1 MRHERHCGG
10 FAFFSY
16 LCCLKNFVMKAAF
29 FTLGCKLNFAET
41 SAIGRAL
48 AEHGVERAAEG
59 EIPDIAVVNTCS
71 VTAMADKKCRQLIN
85 RLHRQW
91 PSASIVVTGCYAQL
105 QPSEVA
111 ALPGV
116 SVVLGSGQKLRAVQY
131 AEQWLRSHGPEEN
144 SANVAVEVA
153 ARPESLG
160 FEPSCER
167 GDRTR
172 WFLKVQDGCDRFCTY
187 CTIPYA
193 RGRSRSPRIADI
205 VSQAREAASRGA
217 KEIILTGVNIGDFG
231 RRNANGGEGYGET
244 FFDLARRLDEVE
256 GIERYRISSIEPDLL
271 DPQLIEWVAKESRAF
286 MPHFHIPLQ
295 SGSDAV
301 LRLMARRYDTAL
313 FADRI
318 AAIKELMPDAF
329 IGVDVIAGARGET
342 EREWE
347 ASRRFIEELPVTR
360 LHVFPYSERPGTSAL
375 RLSDAVDQATKHRRV
390 EVLTQLSARK
400 LNEFIQGSLGQV
412 RPVLWET
419 ERHGVMSGLTDN
431 YLRVEMPGAEAL
443 HNTITNV
450 KLVRGDGET
459 VYGES
464 V

>member
-1 MRHERHCGG
+1 
-10 FAFFSY
+10 
-16 LCCLKNFVMKAAF
+16 MKAAF

-144 SANVAVEVA
+144 SVNVAVEVA

>member
-1 MRHERHCGG
+1 
-10 FAFFSY
+10 
-16 LCCLKNFVMKAAF
+16 MKAAF

-71 VTAMADKKCRQLIN
+71 VSAMADKKCRQLIN

>member
-1 MRHERHCGG
+1 
-10 FAFFSY
+10 
-16 LCCLKNFVMKAAF
+16 MKAAF

-431 YLRVEMPGAEAL
+431 YLRVAMPGAEAL

-464 V
+464 I

>member
-1 MRHERHCGG
+1 
-10 FAFFSY
+10 
-16 LCCLKNFVMKAAF
+16 MKAAF

-160 FEPSCER
+160 FELSCER